1 MFEELLKEYQK
12 LPIDSKRDKNIEE
25 VKLVVAMLQ
34 LLCEKKQIKHDEI
47 DIPNLKGVED
57 ENEYLDLMYI
67 YLTRLKEELGSY
79 VMYNENDRR
88 YYEKN
93 NFTFISYIVSSLN
106 MSRDIRAKAG
116 RAAFTSMGG
125 EGSYSTSSK
134 SDSVTVSSMA
144 AEHLFQGKN
153 ELKIREEVKI
163 PNMKIPQ

>member
-1 MFEELLKEYQK
+1 MAINKRIKFRPAQAIIELALG
-12 LPIDSKRDKNIEE
+12 LFSITLI
-25 VKLVVAMLQ
+25 
-34 LLCEKKQIKHDEI
+34 
-47 DIPNLKGVED
+47 
-57 ENEYLDLMYI
+57 
-67 YLTRLKEELGSY
+67 LTAL
-79 VMYNENDRR
+79 
-88 YYEKN
+88 
-93 NFTFISYIVSSLN
+93 FTFISYIVSSLN

-125 EGSYSTSSK
+125 EGSYSISSK